1 MKENDL
7 NLPLIHIPN
16 QLVGVFQDEKS
27 AKEAAGLY
35 GIELESFRYEVAVFN
50 CADKPDSYIET
61 GKENGWP
68 ELYLNYT
75 YRAF

>member
-1 MKENDL
+1 MKEQGL
-7 NLPLIHIPN
+7 SLPLINVPN
-16 QLVGVFQDEKS
+16 QLVGIFQDKKS
-27 AKEAAGLY
+27 AIEAAGIY

-50 CADKPDSYIET
+50 CADEPDSYIEL